1 MNKSIRV
8 GIAEDQA
15 LFRKGIVSLINSF
28 EKITVVEEAEN
39 GQELLDIY
47 EDILECNE
55 MLPDITIL
63 DLNMPV

>member
-15 LFRKGIVSLINSF
+15 LFRKGIVSLMNSF

-39 GQELLDIY
+39 GQ
-47 EDILECNE
+47 
-55 MLPDITIL
+55 
-63 DLNMPV
+63 